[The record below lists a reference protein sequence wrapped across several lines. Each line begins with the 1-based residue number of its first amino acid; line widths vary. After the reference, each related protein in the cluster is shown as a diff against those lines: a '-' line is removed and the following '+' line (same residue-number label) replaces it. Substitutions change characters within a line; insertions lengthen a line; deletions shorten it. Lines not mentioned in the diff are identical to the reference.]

1 MIVNT
6 FIPFNLSP
14 LPSCLLQEP
23 EYAGHGSLKG
33 SVNPNVLVECRRY
46 IFKRGSFVNTSAV
59 AKNKLRQR
67 IVSGTLA

>member
-1 MIVNT
+1 MTVNT

-23 EYAGHGSLKG
+23 EYVGHGSLKG

-46 IFKRGSFVNTSAV
+46 LFERGPS
-59 AKNKLRQR
+59 
-67 IVSGTLA
+67 